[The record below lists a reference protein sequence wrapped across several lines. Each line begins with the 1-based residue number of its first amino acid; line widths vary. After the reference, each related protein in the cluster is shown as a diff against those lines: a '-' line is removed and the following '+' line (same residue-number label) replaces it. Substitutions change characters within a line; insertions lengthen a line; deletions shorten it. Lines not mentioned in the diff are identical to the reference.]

1 MGRLLTLGVVA
12 YLVYR
17 LGQLGWSDLLAS
29 LPTSPWF
36 YGLFV
41 VIYLTQPLAELIT
54 YRQIWP
60 VPSGSGLRAL
70 IRKRVFNE
78 EMAGYSGEVYFFWWL
93 YKKLG
98 IAQAEAFKAV
108 RDVNILSSVASMT
121 TAALLLAV
129 MGGSGILD
137 LSRIFGD
144 VTQAQIL
151 IGLVL
156 VIALG
161 VVLYRFRTY
170 LFALPK
176 PTAYSILGIHY
187 GRLVVVNALFLVQW
201 SVGVPDIG
209 IVIWLTY
216 LCLLIVLNRVPFLPS
231 KDLFFLSLGMG
242 LSDTLGQATV
252 AIAGMLLT
260 SSVLVRLTNFG
271 LFIITHFSKD
281 PDVQVEDASS
291 AFRAAAAG
299 EEPAGST

>member
-1 MGRLLTLGVVA
+1 MTLGVIV

-17 LGQLGWSDLLAS
+17 LGQLGWADLLAA

-36 YGLFV
+36 YALFL

-60 VPSGSGLRAL
+60 VPSWSGLRAL

-98 IAQAEAFKAV
+98 VARTEAFRAV

-121 TAALLLAV
+121 TAAALLAV
-129 MGGSGILD
+129 LGGSGILE
-137 LSRIFGD
+137 LNKIFGD
-144 VTQAQIL
+144 VSQAQFL
-151 IGLVL
+151 IGLGL
-156 VIALG
+156 AIALG
-161 VVLYRFRTY
+161 AVLYQFRTY

-176 PTAYSILGIHY
+176 PTAYRILGIHY
-187 GRLVVVNALFLVQW
+187 GRLIVVNGLFVVQW

-209 IVIWLTY
+209 LVVWLTY

-242 LSDTLGQATV
+242 LSDSLGQATT
-252 AIAGMLLT
+252 AIAGMLLA
-260 SSVLVRLTNFG
+260 SSVLVRTTNFG
-271 LFIITHFSKD
+271 LFLATHFSED
-281 PDVQVEDASS
+281 PDVKNADAAFASS
-291 AFRAAAAG
+291 LEDENTVTA
-299 EEPAGST
+299 P

>member
-1 MGRLLTLGVVA
+1 M
-12 YLVYR
+12 
-17 LGQLGWSDLLAS
+17 AS

-98 IAQAEAFKAV
+98 IAQSEAFKAV

-121 TAALLLAV
+121 TAAVLLV
-129 MGGSGILD
+129 IMGGSGILD

-151 IGLVL
+151 IALVL

-176 PTAYSILGIHY
+176 PTAYRILGIHY

-271 LFIITHFSKD
+271 LFVVTHFSKD
-281 PDVQVEDASS
+281 PDVEVEDAAS
-291 AFRAAAAG
+291 AFRAVAAG
-299 EEPAGST
+299 EETAGSS